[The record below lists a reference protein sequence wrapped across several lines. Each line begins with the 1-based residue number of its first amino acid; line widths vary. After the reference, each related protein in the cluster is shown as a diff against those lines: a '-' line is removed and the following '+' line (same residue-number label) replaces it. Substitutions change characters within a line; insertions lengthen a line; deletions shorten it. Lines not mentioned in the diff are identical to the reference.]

1 MRIYIFLITSMFIES
16 DLLLIITTKD
26 FGNRLNEKFA
36 LYLGDL
42 TNFNDRLNLIPKPL
56 LYINL

>member
-1 MRIYIFLITSMFIES
+1 MFIES

-26 FGNRLNEKFA
+26 FGNWLNEKFA